1 MRKMMQWM
9 LAAILICGASV
20 FTSCSSNDDN
30 PTPKPDMNL
39 AEKIIGK
46 WIVADLNGEPCPT
59 NLKAVVTIVSPTKA
73 YGSLSDAYSPVWNED
88 VEADIKIDGN
98 KMTITAKED
107 DDISHVLYVT
117 VSSIT
122 DKEMI
127 LSSDWTIFID
137 GEEAYHESYGS
148 ERWLRVT
155 NDYENAIIGL
165 WEGRSTSS
173 ATQEFD
179 DGENHRWEFMADGTF
194 RYYNRVD
201 GAWKLSDD
209 DYANYFVDGP
219 LLCTRWKNTGL
230 SQEENREWWEIE
242 SINDDVMKWTALRK
256 NLDGTTYTATF
267 EMVKVPADP
276 IIVPDQPDQAAMF
289 AQNVLSDGRYTPA
302 VLVIGEDQVNYLR
315 LDVANYEEAQAEFL
329 KLLPEGVAETAFEAD
344 FYKGLFVESTGYEL
358 FAPQQNDIDSIAFSK
373 VNSMM
378 SNAIGIAWIQ
388 LTPDLEAALQ
398 VDYVIY
404 MQGSNDDDLDNFI
417 SCLMELL
424 PYGSPDLQDPTHLNF
439 TLPTQ
444 EEYASLVLKIVTTKM
459 MSTAEYLE
467 DGSMR
472 MTLTDSNGKS
482 YGTITTLPVENKP
495 DGPISEFQ
503 FDEDLQASIAARIGA
518 PISKISFYLVPADE

>member
-1 MRKMMQWM
+1 MRRMMQWM

-230 SQEENREWWEIE
+230 SQVENREWWEIE
-242 SINDDVMKWTALRK
+242 GINDDHRHLR
-256 NLDGTTYTATF
+256 DGQGASR
-267 EMVKVPADP
+267 
-276 IIVPDQPDQAAMF
+276 PDNSARPGRHVRPERAFRRTLHPGSLGSRRRSGQ
-289 AQNVLSDGRYTPA
+289 LSPPR
-302 VLVIGEDQVNYLR
+302 R
-315 LDVANYEEAQAEFL
+315 
-329 KLLPEGVAETAFEAD
+329 
-344 FYKGLFVESTGYEL
+344 
-358 FAPQQNDIDSIAFSK
+358 
-373 VNSMM
+373 
-378 SNAIGIAWIQ
+378 
-388 LTPDLEAALQ
+388 
-398 VDYVIY
+398 
-404 MQGSNDDDLDNFI
+404 
-417 SCLMELL
+417 C
-424 PYGSPDLQDPTHLNF
+424 
-439 TLPTQ
+439 
-444 EEYASLVLKIVTTKM
+444 
-459 MSTAEYLE
+459 
-467 DGSMR
+467 
-472 MTLTDSNGKS
+472 
-482 YGTITTLPVENKP
+482 
-495 DGPISEFQ
+495 
-503 FDEDLQASIAARIGA
+503 
-518 PISKISFYLVPADE
+518 